1 MANRLAVITGAS
13 SGIGAEFARQLAAR
27 GFDLLLIARRA
38 GRLADL
44 CAELSRRYAI
54 EAEPFAADLAIESEV
69 ERVAQRLLASPKLTF
84 LVNNAGFGTK
94 GLFWEAPLDGQLAMH
109 RVHVMATVRLCHA
122 ALANMVERGA
132 GYLVNVS
139 SVSGFSLSAGGA
151 SYCAT
156 KTWMNSFTEGLAVD
170 LVAARSAVRVQA
182 LCPGF
187 TLTEFHDVLGMN
199 RGHIPSFLWMQP
211 REVVEESLRGL
222 ERRKVI
228 VIPGR
233 AYQFIRWLLWAL
245 PPSIRRMTAARSG
258 RLLTRVGTK
267 RAERNLPPH

>member
-44 CAELSRRYAI
+44 CAELSRRHSI
-54 EAEPFAADLAIESEV
+54 DAEPLAADLTVDSDV
-69 ERVAQRLLASPKLTF
+69 ERVAQRLLSSPNLAF

-94 GLFWEAPLDGQLAMH
+94 GLFWDAPLQGQTAMH
-109 RVHVMATVRLCHA
+109 RVHVMATMRLCHA
-122 ALANMVERGA
+122 ALANMVERGT
-132 GYLVNVS
+132 GNLINVS
-139 SVSGFSLSAGGA
+139 SVSAFSLTAGGA

-156 KTWMNSFTEGLAVD
+156 KAWMNSFTEGLAVD
-170 LVAARSAVRVQA
+170 LAAARSAVRVQA

-199 RGHIPSFLWMQP
+199 RGHVPSFLWMQP
-211 REVVEESLRGL
+211 REIVDASLRGL
-222 ERRKVI
+222 EQRKVI

-233 AYQFIRWLLWAL
+233 AYQIIRWLLWAL
-245 PPSIRRMTAARSG
+245 PPWVRRMTAAQSG
-258 RLLTRVGTK
+258 RLLTRHGTDRVGH
-267 RAERNLPPH
+267 NLPPH